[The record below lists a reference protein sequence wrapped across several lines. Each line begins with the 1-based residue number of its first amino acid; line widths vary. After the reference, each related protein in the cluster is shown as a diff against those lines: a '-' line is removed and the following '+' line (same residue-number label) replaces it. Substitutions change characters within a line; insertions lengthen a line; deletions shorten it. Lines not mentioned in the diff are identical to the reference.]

1 MDRPRNGARF
11 GRSEVGVARPT
22 WMIPRDRDSGGGR
35 GAGDDSRVIGAVIDI
50 PALIAWAERAAS
62 RHRSVKPAAA
72 NGGGPQGQ
80 ALQTDDGEQ
89 TIEPAIGQC
98 GRNAATP
105 QRRNAATPQRRNAAT
120 PQRRNAAA
128 SAAALRHEGKMFAK
142 FERIV
147 KTANAHFD

>member
-1 MDRPRNGARF
+1 MRPQR
-11 GRSEVGVARPT
+11 
-22 WMIPRDRDSGGGR
+22 
-35 GAGDDSRVIGAVIDI
+35 
-50 PALIAWAERAAS
+50 
-62 RHRSVKPAAA
+62 
-72 NGGGPQGQ
+72 
-80 ALQTDDGEQ
+80 
-89 TIEPAIGQC
+89 
-98 GRNAATP
+98 RNAATP

>member
-105 QRRNAATPQRRNAAT
+105 QRRNAA
-120 PQRRNAAA
+120 A

>member
-1 MDRPRNGARF
+1 MTGSRQSNL
-11 GRSEVGVARPT
+11 RSGNA
-22 WMIPRDRDSGGGR
+22 
-35 GAGDDSRVIGAVIDI
+35 
-50 PALIAWAERAAS
+50 
-62 RHRSVKPAAA
+62 
-72 NGGGPQGQ
+72 
-80 ALQTDDGEQ
+80 
-89 TIEPAIGQC
+89 
-98 GRNAATP
+98 AATP